1 MKILSADD
9 SMIMR
14 RIIKGAVDVLG
25 YDFIEAVDGIDALEK
40 IEANYQDLDLILL
53 DWNMPGLDGFSV
65 LQKVKADARFS
76 HIPVAMI
83 TTETEKAKIAE
94 AIRNG
99 AINYIMKPFSQEDL
113 ASKIL
118 ESLGVDF

>member
-25 YDFIEAVDGIDALEK
+25 YDFIEAVDGNDAMEK
-40 IEANYQDLDLILL
+40 IEANYEDLNLILL

-65 LQKVKADARFS
+65 LLKVKADPRFN
-76 HIPVAMI
+76 HIPVTMV
-83 TTETEKAKIAE
+83 TTETEKGKIAE
-94 AIRNG
+94 AVKNG
-99 AINYIMKPFSQEDL
+99 AINYVIKPFSQEDL
-113 ASKIL
+113 ITKIL
-118 ESLGVDF
+118 DSLGVDF

>member
-14 RIIKGAVDVLG
+14 RIIRGAVDVLG
-25 YDFIEAVDGIDALEK
+25 YEFIEAVDGLDALEK
-40 IEANYQDLDLILL
+40 IEANYTDLNLILL

-65 LQKVKADARFS
+65 LQKVKADSRFS

-83 TTETEKAKIAE
+83 TTESEKGKIAE
-94 AIRNG
+94 AVKNG
-99 AINYIMKPFSQEDL
+99 AINYVIKPFSQEDL
-113 ASKIL
+113 ITKIL
-118 ESLGVDF
+118 DSLGVDF